1 MKLEAHEKES
11 LVLFG
16 KPYTEVHLWL
26 DAFAGTLE
34 CGMRHRRKRH
44 HKAGIREAEKLF
56 GEEGALAAKLHIISD
71 LKEEGCVFRRTR
83 RIMSGW
89 DFISSD
95 DELGTGCTV
104 YGT

>member
-11 LVLFG
+11 LALFG
-16 KPYTEVHLWL
+16 KPCTEVHLWL

-44 HKAGIREAEKLF
+44 HKAGIREAQKLF

-71 LKEEGCVFRRTR
+71 LKEEGWLEDQRFPENEADYVRMGF
-83 RIMSGW
+83 
-89 DFISSD
+89 F
-95 DELGTGCTV
+95 
-104 YGT
+104 